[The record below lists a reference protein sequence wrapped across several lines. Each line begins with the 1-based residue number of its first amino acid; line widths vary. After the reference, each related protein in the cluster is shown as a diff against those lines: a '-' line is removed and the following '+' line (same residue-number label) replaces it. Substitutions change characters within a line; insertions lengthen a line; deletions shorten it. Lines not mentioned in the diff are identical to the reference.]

1 MIVLNKKRILLI
13 TGSEFIGLLS
23 FTFCLN
29 QKNDIKNDYVPTVS
43 LPVSGKTVVV
53 DARTRSTR

>member
-13 TGSEFIGLLS
+13 TGSVFIGLLS

-29 QKNDIKNDYVPTVS
+29 QKNDIKMIMY
-43 LPVSGKTVVV
+43 LQ
-53 DARTRSTR
+53 